1 MSIYPMGRAAALA
14 IWAGAA
20 ACPAASPTAASTW
33 RWDTAAQFD
42 ECYRDRYAD
51 SATEPG
57 SVQLVHAIVVADEMG
72 KGYNDFQPV
81 RGKTQARK
89 ILVLDDADVSAATLL
104 VGGRVQGCDIVVN
117 GTVLGAAPLERT
129 YWNADFDRYVVPPRL
144 LKAGA
149 NEFVFR
155 ARDAKSSGSIRIE
168 NSLQP
173 DRSAVSR
180 DGGYSW
186 DSNHLAEGGY
196 CDGEFQVRLNLVRY
210 APAAWLQSPV
220 LDLATLQQPAGLPA
234 AADARVE
241 ELTIDAQRPSGTTV
255 SAFLRTGAT
264 PDGYEENWS
273 RWYAWPSESASIT
286 WDRFVQWRVELTT
299 RSAQKT
305 PVIRSVSLR
314 AAAAPAQNRSG
325 LKSVRIA
332 EDANQRIVRS
342 SYEFA
347 YGDYDGNARI
357 LRANW
362 DLAGVVA
369 PGTNEVE
376 KLRLLRHWVREQ
388 WNGWD
393 MGSLK
398 YVPPWDARLILTLA
412 PARKALGMCTHYA
425 TTYVQCSQALG
436 YTARSIFRGHALSE
450 SWSDQYRKWIVMD
463 AGMDNNHRRRATYHF
478 ERNGV
483 LLNELEVRRAY
494 FIEKKWDDI
503 RIVASNMSEGT
514 DKVEDPLGKDP
525 ESVFKGMQQIFL
537 PLRNNFV
544 DHREPEEP
552 EHGQGYFKFLGH
564 IFWKDAA
571 TAEVPWTDFFT
582 TREADLYWT
591 LNQAQ
596 IYLRQPAEGSSAAPV
611 LLDTVTPNFAG
622 YEYRID
628 GGEWTAWIPDRK
640 LAALAAG
647 RPQARDVVV
656 YPMKPTGGC
665 IGFAWPLHPGRNSL
679 EARPIN
685 KAGHRGIE
693 SRLVLDVE

>member
-1 MSIYPMGRAAALA
+1 MLIVALVLQ
-14 IWAGAA
+14 AGASVGHA
-20 ACPAASPTAASTW
+20 QDASAVRTW
-33 RWDTAAQFD
+33 RWDSQEELD
-42 ECYRDRYAD
+42 QCYRDRYLD
-51 SATEPG
+51 SLSEPG
-57 SVQLVHAIVVADEMG
+57 AAQLVHSIVVADEMG
-72 KGYNDFQPV
+72 KGYDDFQPI

-89 ILVLDDADVSAATLL
+89 TLIVDDPDVSAAMLL

-117 GTVLGAAPLERT
+117 GTVLGAAPLERS
-129 YWNADFDRYVVPPRL
+129 YWNADFDRYVVPPKL

-149 NEFVFR
+149 NEFIFR
-155 ARDAKSSGSIRIE
+155 ARDGKSSGSIRIE
-168 NSLQP
+168 NCQQP
-173 DRSAVSR
+173 NRSAVSR

-186 DSNHLAEGGY
+186 DGDHLAEGGY
-196 CDGEFQVRLNLVRY
+196 CDGELQVRLNLARY
-210 APAAWLQSPV
+210 APSAWMQSPV
-220 LDLATLQQPAGLPA
+220 IDLAVLRQPIGLPA
-234 AADARVE
+234 AIDARVE
-241 ELTIDAQRPSGTTV
+241 ELAVDAQRPSGTSV
-255 SAFLRTGAT
+255 AAFLRTGAT
-264 PDGYEENWS
+264 PDGFEENWS
-273 RWYAWPSESASIT
+273 RWYAWPSEARQIKH
-286 WDRFVQWRVELTT
+286 DRFVQWRVELTT

-305 PVIRSVSLR
+305 PVVRSVSLR
-314 AAAAPAQNRSG
+314 ATAGPTPNRSG
-325 LKSVRIA
+325 LKSVRIV

-347 YGDYDGNARI
+347 YGDYDGNARFI
-357 LRANW
+357 RKSW
-362 DLAGVVA
+362 DVAGVVA

-376 KLRLLRHWVREQ
+376 KFRLLRQWVREQ

-393 MGSLK
+393 MGSLY
-398 YVPPWDARLILTLA
+398 YVPSWDARLILTLA
-412 PARKALGMCTHYA
+412 PAREALGMCTHYA

-436 YTARSIFRGHALSE
+436 YTARPIFRGHALSE

-463 AGMDNNHRRRATYHF
+463 AGMDNNHRRRATYQF

-494 FIEKKWDDI
+494 FIDKKWDDI

-514 DKVEDPLGKDP
+514 GKVEDPLGKDP

-564 IFWKDAA
+564 LFWKDAA
-571 TAEVPWTDFFT
+571 TTEVPWTDFFT
-582 TREADLYWT
+582 TRAADLYWT

-596 IYLRQPAEGSSAAPV
+596 IFLRQPADGSAAVPV

-628 GGEWTAWIPDRK
+628 TGEWVAWVPDRK
-640 LAALAAG
+640 LASLASG
-647 RPQARDVVV
+647 RTPARDVQA

-665 IGFAWPLHPGRNSL
+665 IGFAWPLHSGRNTL
-679 EARPIN
+679 EARTIN

-693 SRLVLDVE
+693 SKLVLESE